1 MNRYERV
8 ARRNSRKRCRADDE
22 GTDDRVN
29 GEDDRDD
36 GTGVD
41 GAVEGLEGDKE
52 TSGDYD
58 ASENSGKAVQ
68 TDLTSMCISKLEQNV
83 DLIETKKRYIAA
95 EAEKTH
101 EEMVITGEFFKERSS
116 KVEEGSE

>member
-8 ARRNSRKRCRADDE
+8 ARRNSRKRCQADDE
-22 GTDDRVN
+22 GADDGVN
-29 GEDDRDD
+29 GANDGDD

-58 ASENSGKAVQ
+58 ASRNLGKAVQ
-68 TDLTSMCISKLEQNV
+68 TDLTSIHVHQ
-83 DLIETKKRYIAA
+83 
-95 EAEKTH
+95 
-101 EEMVITGEFFKERSS
+101 
-116 KVEEGSE
+116 